1 MKYLT
6 YILLMRHHLG
16 SSSLWLR
23 LKNRFEHYL
32 HAILSSASGPNRE
45 FERPLVNAKKETNIK
60 GLYVIGDLAGAP
72 VIKLAMAQG
81 FQVIEAIAS
90 LPEFGD
96 RTATGSPANVID
108 VIIVGAGAA
117 GLNAALAAKDKG
129 WSVVVLEKGKIAN
142 TIQNFPEGKW
152 VYAEPDQV
160 PPKGKLWLD
169 GAKKEDLVQ
178 RWHGIVQENG
188 LDVRADTELIDLK
201 KRADG
206 VFELSTSAG
215 TMLGRFVVLATGQRG
230 NPRTLG
236 VPGED
241 QEKVY
246 HRLYSPKHYQGEN
259 IIVVGG
265 GNSAVEAALVLA
277 EKNKVV
283 ISYRQGEFSRL
294 FKDNQRRL
302 QEAILSKRIEILY
315 HSHVTQFGEKEA
327 IIEIRDATA
336 VTNKKVAFDHAFVL
350 IGAELPFAFLKK
362 LGIRLEN
369 DWQGSIWNSSAVA
382 LVVLLGIW
390 LFGGGQRGPL
400 SFVGFGVMTMG
411 VVTLGMSW
419 FKGNRYSALTLSFLL
434 WYSLYGIKV
443 GDQQEFWPFRGWG
456 YQALSFFDRPWS
468 FWYTVIY
475 TLLMT
480 VFGIGALK
488 RWGLEKKDRFQILR
502 FVSLISFQWIMFF
515 LVPEFLFQYAVSY
528 QWVGEKLANDPTFA
542 EQAWRSYGLVY
553 AWPLFFYTFFYDP
566 HQIWVIWGALLTFV
580 IIPIV
585 VVFHGKRYCS
595 WICGCGGLAETF
607 GDRWRHLAPKGE
619 KSIALEKMGSVVLGV
634 AVVVTGLMLL
644 KDIFSFLQAPA
655 DYGMWLYRFVADL
668 WLVGI
673 LPVTLYPFLGG
684 KVWCRYWC
692 PLAKMMEYFSKFYAK
707 RGVSKFYIE
716 SNDKCIACGE
726 CSRYCQVGINVM
738 SFALKQEPL
747 DNETTSCIGCGIC
760 ITVCPMDT
768 LSFGV
773 GVKGKQRLAVV
784 PHG

>member
-1 MKYLT
+1 M
-6 YILLMRHHLG
+6 LLSG
-16 SSSLWLR
+16 
-23 LKNRFEHYL
+23 LKNWVEHSL
-32 HAILSSASGPNRE
+32 NAILSSASGSNRE
-45 FERPLVNAKKETNIK
+45 FERPKINAKKETNIK
-60 GLYVIGDLAGAP
+60 GLYVVGDLAGAP
-72 VIKLAMAQG
+72 VIKLAMADG
-81 FQVIEAIAS
+81 FQVIEEIAAQ
-90 LPEFGD
+90 LEF
-96 RTATGSPANVID
+96 RERFSTAPD
-108 VIIVGAGAA
+108 VFDVVVVGAGAA
-117 GLNAALAAKDKG
+117 GLSAALAAKDKG
-129 WSVVVLEKGKIAN
+129 LSAVVLEKGKIAN

-152 VYAEPDQV
+152 IYAEPDQV
-160 PPKGKLWLD
+160 PTQGRLWLE
-169 GAKKEDLVQ
+169 GATKEELMQ
-178 RWHGIVQENG
+178 RWQGFVQENR
-188 LDVRADTELIDLK
+188 LDVRVHTELIELK
-201 KRADG
+201 KRADD

-215 TMLGRFVVLATGQRG
+215 TILSRFVVLGTGQRG
-230 NPRTLG
+230 NPRKLG
-236 VPGED
+236 ISGED
-241 QEKVY
+241 RARVY

-283 ISYRQGEFSRL
+283 LSYRQAEFFRL
-294 FKDNQRRL
+294 FKDNQRRI
-302 QEAILSKRIEILY
+302 QEAIASQRVEVLF
-315 HSHVTQFGEKEA
+315 HSRVVQFGEKEA
-327 IIEIRDATA
+327 AIEIRNDTG
-336 VTNKKVAFDHAFVL
+336 VTTKSIPFDHAFVL

-369 DWQGSIWNSSAVA
+369 EWQGNFWSSLGMA
-382 LVVLLGIW
+382 LSVLVGVWI
-390 LFGGGQRGPL
+390 FGGGQSGL
-400 SFVGFGVMTMG
+400 ASLLGFGVLTTG
-411 VVTLGMSW
+411 LLTLGMSW
-419 FKGNRYSALTLSFLL
+419 FRGNRYSALALSFLL
-434 WYSLYGIKV
+434 CYSIYGIKV
-443 GDQQEFWPFRGWG
+443 GKNQEFWPFHGWG
-456 YQALSFFDRPWS
+456 YQVLSFFDRPWS
-468 FWYTVIY
+468 FWFTVIY

-488 RWGLEKKDRFQILR
+488 RWGLEKKDRFQIWR
-502 FVSLISFQWIMFF
+502 FISLISFQWIMFF

-566 HQIWVIWGALLTFV
+566 HQIWVIWGVLLTFV

-595 WICGCGGLAETF
+595 WICGCGGLAETL

-619 KSIALEKMGSVVLGV
+619 KSIALEKMGNVVFGV

-644 KDIFSFLQAPA
+644 KDIFSLLQTPA
-655 DYGMWLYRFVADL
+655 DFGMWFYRFVADL

-684 KVWCRYWC
+684 KIWCRYWC
-692 PLAKMMEYFSKFYAK
+692 PLAKMMEYFSRFYVK
-707 RGVSKFYIE
+707 RGVSKFHIE

-773 GVKGKQRLAVV
+773 GAKGKQRLAVV
-784 PHG
+784 S